1 MCSDQLHARTV
12 LAGGE
17 PLCAAGALN
26 RLSANLHST
35 YADRRRNLP
44 GRGWLL
50 ARFGMRRLLVSLAV
64 INVMRADL
72 AMIKI
77 RIT

>member
-1 MCSDQLHARTV
+1 
-12 LAGGE
+12 
-17 PLCAAGALN
+17 
-26 RLSANLHST
+26 
-35 YADRRRNLP
+35 
-44 GRGWLL
+44 
-50 ARFGMRRLLVSLAV
+50 MRRLLVSLAV